1 MIQQQV
7 ALMKNVH
14 FLVVLFL
21 VSTFALGRDVAVRGH
36 VTKKGKYVAPSHR
49 TSPDHTQ
56 RNNYSARGNVNPHT
70 GKKGT
75 KKPKH

>member
-1 MIQQQV
+1 VKKFIV
-7 ALMKNVH
+7 
-14 FLVVLFL
+14 LVVLMFT
-21 VSTFALGRDVAVRGH
+21 VTFALGRDVRVRGH

-56 RNNYSARGNVNPHT
+56 RNNYSAKGNVNPYS

-75 KKPKH
+75 KKLKH

>member
-1 MIQQQV
+1 
-7 ALMKNVH
+7 MKK
-14 FLVVLFL
+14 FLLLLVLSL
-21 VSTFALGRDVAVRGH
+21 VSTFAFGRDVAVRGH

-56 RNNYSARGNVNPHT
+56 RNNYSAKGNVNPHT

>member
-1 MIQQQV
+1 MKKLLVFIV
-7 ALMKNVH
+7 LALAT
-14 FLVVLFL
+14 
-21 VSTFALGRDVAVRGH
+21 TFALGRDVAVRGH

-56 RNNYSARGNVNPHT
+56 RNNYSAKGNVNPYT

>member
-1 MIQQQV
+1 
-7 ALMKNVH
+7 MKNVLL
-14 FLVVLFL
+14 LVVLSL

-36 VTKKGKYVAPSHR
+36 VTKKGKYVAPSYR

-56 RNNYSARGNVNPHT
+56 RNNYSAKGNVNPHT